1 MRLFICEK
9 PSQAKDISRFV
20 GATQRG
26 NGVTSGPGVA
36 VTWCIGHLLEQS
48 PPEHYNPDLKS
59 WNIDLLPVV
68 PQQWHMAIKS
78 STKEQYQCVAKAL
91 KQATEVIIATDADRE
106 GEVIAREVLTLNG
119 YRGPVKR
126 LWLSAFD
133 DASVRKAL
141 GKLMPGEKTLPMY
154 FSGMGRSR
162 ADWLAGM
169 NLTMALTKAFGTGG
183 RDGVLHCGRVQTPVL
198 GLIVRRERAI
208 ANFKPKTFFVLRTSF
223 EIHGALVPMAWKIS
237 KDKIDADGHCV
248 DLAYVQSVAT
258 KILNKTGRLTLVET
272 TRERKLAPLLY
283 SLGSL
288 QREASARYGLK
299 AQAVLDACQALYE
312 KHKATTYPRSDC
324 EYLPLSMH
332 ADAQS
337 VLQAISK
344 IDPSLSKLTQLA
356 DLSKPGRV
364 YNDTKVTAHHAI
376 IPTGNINVRMGD
388 MSKTEALIY
397 DLIRRRFIAQ
407 FLGAFEFN
415 QTVIELVCEAE
426 KFGAKGKIPLVQ
438 GWQLAYEGMEQVKA
452 KSSKSKKSNDTGDD
466 EDEQDVS
473 LPSCQVGM
481 QGINRLA
488 DVATE
493 KTKPPKR
500 YTEGTLLG
508 AMESID
514 KVIEDP
520 RLKKIMQTKEK
531 AGIGTDATRSAII
544 EGLFKR
550 SYITNDGKAIVP
562 TDKGMHLIGMMEKV
576 APEMADPVLTALW
589 EDQLGQIESGT
600 VTLEQFER
608 NLGNWLTK
616 LIERIK
622 AQAASMPQRPAPR
635 PASSGGTHSAPSDA
649 KSPAYACQACG
660 KALRLR
666 QGPSSSFWGC
676 SGYPECKTTLP
687 DVNGKPGVRTQQ
699 SPPSIGKQPSAP
711 LEKSSPA
718 VTCDACGKPMKL
730 RQGARG
736 PFYGCSGYPDCKNT
750 KAA

>member
-9 PSQAKDISRFV
+9 PSQAKDIAKFV

-26 NGVTSGPGVA
+26 NGCTSGPDVA

-48 PPEHYNPDLKS
+48 PPEHYNPELKS

-78 STKEQYQCVAKAL
+78 STREQYQCVAKAL

-208 ANFKPKTFFVLRTSF
+208 ANFKPKTHFVLKTSF
-223 EIHGALVPMAWKIS
+223 EIQGSMVPMVWLVS
-237 KDKIDADGHCV
+237 KDKLDADGHCI
-248 DLAYVQSVAT
+248 DQAYVKSVAA
-258 KILNKTGRLTLVET
+258 KVLHKTGRLTDVET

-332 ADAQS
+332 GDAQS
-337 VLQAISK
+337 VLQAVAK
-344 IDPSLSKLTQLA
+344 IDSSLSKLTQLA

-376 IPTGNINVRMGD
+376 IPTGNAHVRMAD
-388 MSKTEALIY
+388 MSKTEVLIY

-407 FLGAFEFN
+407 FLGAFEYN
-415 QTVIELVCEAE
+415 QTVIKLVCEAE
-426 KFGAKGKIPLVQ
+426 RFEAKGKIPLVQ
-438 GWQLAYEGMEQVKA
+438 GWQLAYEGMEQFKT
-452 KSSKSKKSNDTGDD
+452 KPSKSKKYDD
-466 EDEQDVS
+466 EGNEVEDQEVS

-550 SYITNDGKAIVP
+550 SYIANEGKAIVP
-562 TDKGMHLIGMMEKV
+562 TDKGMHLIELMEKV

-608 NLGNWLTK
+608 NLGTWLAK

-622 AQAASMPQRPAPR
+622 VQAKAMPQRPDSR
-635 PASSGGTHSAPSDA
+635 PTSSTNANGSPVDA
-649 KSPAYACQACG
+649 NSPVYACKACG
-660 KALRLR
+660 KALKLR
-666 QGPSSSFWGC
+666 QGPSSAFWGC
-676 SGYPECKTTLP
+676 SGYPTCKTTLP
-687 DVNGKPGVRTQQ
+687 DANGKPGERAQQ
-699 SPPSIGKQPSAP
+699 SLPA
-711 LEKSSPA
+711 EKSIPNSGKNSTA
-718 VTCDACGKPMKL
+718 VVCDACGKPMKL
-730 RQGARG
+730 RQGGRG

-750 KAA
+750 KPV